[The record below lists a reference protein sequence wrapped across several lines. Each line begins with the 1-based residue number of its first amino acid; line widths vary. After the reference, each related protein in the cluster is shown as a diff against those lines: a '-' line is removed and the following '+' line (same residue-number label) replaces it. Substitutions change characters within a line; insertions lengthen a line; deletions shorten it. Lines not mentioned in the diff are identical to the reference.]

1 MDQNFPLEDRALE
14 ADREMEY
21 NCFVVEDK
29 EMNVGDWAM
38 EGKEDLHPHPLDQEG
53 LRGSQIQTFYN
64 LIRISFGD
72 FAVSKFLTLL
82 LLSIIEIHK
91 LIL

>member
-29 EMNVGDWAM
+29 EMNVGDWAV
-38 EGKEDLHPHPLDQEG
+38 EGKEDLDQEG

-72 FAVSKFLTLL
+72 FAVSKF
-82 LLSIIEIHK
+82 
-91 LIL
+91 